1 MALLSPRCPVP
12 PREQAW
18 IEKML
23 AWCVDRFG
31 DLPLRGPV
39 VEPTAEFF
47 PGPYLGAG
55 PDVLR
60 VVDRVRVLMGID
72 ADRVEVALD
81 VNEASGDLDAM
92 PLQPGRRTV
101 AAGHYERRGERGYI
115 RIDPIETGDQSRLVA
130 VAAHEF
136 CHELLLGRGG
146 VPGADGADHEPLT
159 DLLTV
164 FTGFGIFAANA
175 AFRFESS
182 NSGWRTRRL
191 GYLNAP
197 MFGYALACYAWLRG
211 EAGSHEQPR
220 WVGFL
225 DTNPRG
231 YLKQGTRYLEAHGP
245 SPELARLK
253 FLRNG

>member
-1 MALLSPRCPVP
+1 MGLLSPSCPVP

-31 DLPLRGPV
+31 DLPLRGQV

-47 PGPYLGAG
+47 PGPYLSAHS
-55 PDVLR
+55 DVLR
-60 VVDRVRVLMGID
+60 TVDRVRVLMGID
-72 ADRVEVALD
+72 VDRVEVELT
-81 VNEASGDLDAM
+81 VNEESGDLGAM
-92 PLQPGRRTV
+92 PLQPGSRTV
-101 AAGHYERRGERGYI
+101 AAGHYQRRGERGHI
-115 RIDPIETGDQSRLVA
+115 RIDPVEAGDQLRLVA

-146 VPGADGADHEPLT
+146 VPGADGEDHEPLT

-164 FTGFGIFAANA
+164 FTGFGIFTANA
-175 AFRFESS
+175 AFRFEST

-191 GYLNAP
+191 GYLTTP
-197 MFGYALACYAWLRG
+197 MFGYALACHAWLRG
-211 EAGSHEQPR
+211 EAESRELPR
-220 WVGFL
+220 WAGHL

-231 YLKQGTRYLEAHGP
+231 YLKQGARFLETRGP

-253 FLRNG
+253 SLRNG

>member
-1 MALLSPRCPVP
+1 MGLLSPRCPVP

-31 DLPLRGPV
+31 EPPLRRPV

-47 PGPYLGAG
+47 PDPYLGAG

-60 VVDRVRVLMGID
+60 VVERVRVLMGVD
-72 ADRVEVALD
+72 ADRVEVALE
-81 VNEASGDLDAM
+81 VHGASGDLDAM
-92 PLQPGRRTV
+92 WLQPGRRTV
-101 AAGHYERRGERGYI
+101 VAGHYEQRGERGYI
-115 RIDPIETGDQSRLVA
+115 RIDPLEAGDQARLVA

-146 VPGADGADHEPLT
+146 VPGADGEDHEPLT

-164 FTGFGIFAANA
+164 FTGFGIFTANA
-175 AFRFESS
+175 AFHFESS
-182 NSGWRTRRL
+182 DSGWRTRRL
-191 GYLNAP
+191 GYLTLP

-211 EAGSHEQPR
+211 EAESHRQPHWAR
-220 WVGFL
+220 FL
-225 DTNPRG
+225 DTNLRA
-231 YLKQGTRYLEAHGP
+231 YLRQGSRYLQANGP

-253 FLRNG
+253 PLRNG

>member
-92 PLQPGRRTV
+92 LLPGRRTV
-101 AAGHYERRGERGYI
+101 AAG
-115 RIDPIETGDQSRLVA
+115 L
-130 VAAHEF
+130 
-136 CHELLLGRGG
+136 
-146 VPGADGADHEPLT
+146 
-159 DLLTV
+159 
-164 FTGFGIFAANA
+164 
-175 AFRFESS
+175 
-182 NSGWRTRRL
+182 
-191 GYLNAP
+191 
-197 MFGYALACYAWLRG
+197 
-211 EAGSHEQPR
+211 
-220 WVGFL
+220 
-225 DTNPRG
+225 
-231 YLKQGTRYLEAHGP
+231 
-245 SPELARLK
+245 
-253 FLRNG
+253 